1 MREIVILGILLL
13 NLVIQSSIFPF
24 IEILHV
30 KPDTLLALVVS
41 FALLAGNPTGAVVG
55 FFGGLFLDIL
65 FGNNIGLHALQYMIV
80 GYLIGTLYGKLYI
93 GKFLVPILAVI
104 VGNIIKQS
112 IMLAYNF
119 FSQSDI
125 PLDKILFEIMVPE
138 ILYTLILI
146 PLVYHLVVRLYSNKF
161 MNRKWRFGS
170 QK

>member
-55 FFGGLFLDIL
+55 FFGGLFQDIL